1 MIIDVIL
8 DRKDGAFYSPLD
20 FLPYLDDRV
29 YGDDFKYIL
38 YALQDSSE
46 EKMKEAL
53 KRYIDEQGYNPEI
66 KEYIESVDWIIRG

>member
-8 DRKDGAFYSPLD
+8 DRKDGCLYSPMD

-38 YALQDSSE
+38 YALQENSE

-53 KRYIDEQGYNPEI
+53 KKYIDEQGYNPEI
-66 KEYIESVDWIIRG
+66 KKYVDSVDWIIKG